1 MKHPFRLT
9 RMGAL
14 LVVVLISLIA
24 LMDGR
29 PARGQGGPN
38 YTITVSGVGT
48 AAGKPDIATVQFG
61 IETINTT
68 LATAFMQAADGI
80 KTITDALTKQ
90 NISPADI
97 QTTQIT
103 VQPQD
108 RVDPSRGI
116 TGNYI
121 FRVRSMIRVTIRDVT
136 QVESIIRAAVDA
148 GANIVDNFT
157 FGIDNLA
164 AVEQQARAAAIKN
177 ARDRATQLADAL
189 GFAVGDAVIVT
200 ETVSN
205 SNFPPTAPIGSVT
218 RGAVADPS
226 NIPVSVGQMIV
237 TVQVQVSFN
246 IRAQK

>member
-1 MKHPFRLT
+1 VKHPFRLS
-9 RMGAL
+9 RIA
-14 LVVVLISLIA
+14 VLILIV
-24 LMDGR
+24 LIGLIGWR
-29 PARGQGGPN
+29 PAHAQSGPN
-38 YTITVSGVGT
+38 YTITVTGVGT

-68 LATAFMQAADGI
+68 LATAFTQAADGI
-80 KTITDALTKQ
+80 KAITDALTKQ
-90 NISPADI
+90 KISPADI
-97 QTTQIT
+97 QTTQVT

-116 TGNYI
+116 TGSYI

-136 QVESIIRAAVDA
+136 QVDQTIRAAVDA
-148 GANIVDNFT
+148 GANIVDSFT

-164 AVEQQARAAAIKN
+164 ALEQQARAAAIRN
-177 ARDRATQLADAL
+177 ARERAGQLADSL

-200 ETVSN
+200 ETISN
-205 SNFPPTAPIGSVT
+205 SGFPPPTAPINSVT
-218 RGAVADPS
+218 RGAAADPS

-237 TVQVQVSFN
+237 TVSVQVSFN